1 MEFSKEELKWI
12 ENHKDMINN
21 QQFFDLFLAANT
33 FQHGNIFD
41 RMQFAG
47 KLNYVLY
54 IAGFNVFTEG
64 KVPKRWFWACKDLT
78 DIDLDNVVE
87 IENSAFQS
95 CSNLRKVTLSNSL
108 KSIGEYAFENCTSLE
123 HIDLPHTLELIGHG
137 AFNGCDNLKSV
148 NYNGSLEQFKSLL
161 KGHTVLS
168 YFPFKTIIQCLDV
181 TLPYEDIKR
190 EIR

>member
-1 MEFSKEELKWI
+1 
-12 ENHKDMINN
+12 
-21 QQFFDLFLAANT
+21 
-33 FQHGNIFD
+33 
-41 RMQFAG
+41 MQFAG

-64 KVPKRWFWACKDLT
+64 KVPKRWFWACKGLT
-78 DIDLDNVVE
+78 DIDLSNVIE
-87 IENSAFQS
+87 IGNSAFQS

-108 KSIGEYAFENCTSLE
+108 KSIGEHAFENCTSLE

-148 NYNGSLEQFKSLL
+148 NYNGSLEQFKKLL
-161 KGHTVLS
+161 EERSVIS
-168 YFPFKTIIQCLDV
+168 YFPSKTIIQCLDV
-181 TLPYEDIKR
+181 TIPFEDIKK